1 MDDDFA
7 KRTIEHYAEKWERHG
22 ASPLGVDWNGEASQ
36 LLHFEQLSRLA
47 APGERFSAN
56 DLGCGYGAF
65 LDYLDRHGGCS
76 RYRGFDL
83 NASMVEAAAARTA
96 GRPDASFAVATEPDA
111 PADYGFAS
119 GIFTLRLGRS
129 DAGCMRA
136 MADTLDALDR
146 TSSRGFA
153 FNCLTSYSD
162 ADRMRGHLWYPD
174 PCAVFDLCKRRHSRN
189 VALLHDYGLYAFTV
203 LVRKDVAAARP
214 TGAAGASGSTM
225 RA

>member
-1 MDDDFA
+1 MDESFA
-7 KRTIEHYAEKWERHG
+7 RRTIEHYADKWQRHG
-22 ASPLGVDWNGEASQ
+22 ATPLGVDWNGETSQ
-36 LLHFEQLSRLA
+36 LLHFEQLAKLV

-65 LDYLDRHGGCS
+65 LDFLDRRGGCD

-83 NASMVEAAAARTA
+83 NASMVESAAARTA
-96 GRPDASFAVATEPDA
+96 GRADASFAVATEPDA

-129 DAGCMRA
+129 DGECMDA
-136 MADTLDALDR
+136 LATSLAALDR
-146 TSSRGFA
+146 TSIRGFA

-162 ADRMRGHLWYPD
+162 ADRMRDYLWYPD

-203 LVRKDVAAARP
+203 LVRKDVAVP
-214 TGAAGASGSTM
+214 SAGRASGGTITS
-225 RA
+225 